1 MEKIDNG
8 IYRIL
13 IPFEKVTTTVYLYMC
28 EQGTAII
35 DSATYSSDVDE
46 NIIPALKELGIP
58 QSSVKY
64 LLLTHRHG
72 DHSGGIRRLA
82 ELFPDAI
89 VGTSYPFEIAN
100 RIDLEDNKI
109 VFGSLKGIHLPGH
122 TDHTFGFYDTDTKTL
137 LSGDCL
143 QLDGVGKYRNGI
155 QDFEQYAASINKL
168 KKMDI
173 ERIVA
178 AHEFDPLGSVAEGK
192 QAVMFYLDTCIRI
205 AETKKSRFGIC

>member
-8 IYRIL
+8 LFRIL
-13 IPFEKVTTTVYLYMC
+13 IPFEELTTTVYLYMC
-28 EQGTAII
+28 EQGMAII
-35 DSATYSSDVDE
+35 DSATYSSDVDKY
-46 NIIPALKELGIP
+46 IIPALKELGIS
-58 QSSVKY
+58 QRDVKY

-89 VGTSYPFEIAN
+89 VGTSYPLEIAN

-109 VFGSLKGIHLPGH
+109 LFGSLKGIHLPGH
-122 TDHTFGFYDTDTKTL
+122 TDHTFGFFDTATKTL

-155 QDFEQYAASINKL
+155 QNFEQYAASVNRL
-168 KKMDI
+168 KQMDI
-173 ERIVA
+173 DRIVA
-178 AHEFDPLGSVAEGK
+178 AHEFDPLGSLAEGK
-192 QAVMFYLDTCIRI
+192 QGIMDYLNACIRI
-205 AETKKSRFGIC
+205 AEEKMSYPGIC